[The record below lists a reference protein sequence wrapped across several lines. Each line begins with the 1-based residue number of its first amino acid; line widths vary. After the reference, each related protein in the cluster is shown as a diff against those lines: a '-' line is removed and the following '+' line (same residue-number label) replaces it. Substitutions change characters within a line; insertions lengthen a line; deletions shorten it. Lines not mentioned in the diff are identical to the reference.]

1 MASAYLIY
9 LNIRKKSILAT
20 LKTEGI
26 YGFRDG
32 GYKTDYEGN
41 AEYSMEA
48 VINALTNGKDYSNG
62 AIRWDGFDLAARGFN
77 HPKPKTAGVEISPAD
92 FMHFKAAWPA
102 KLIKAYSAGKYT
114 SFSSNSIQEVILQH
128 MVRIKDMYYI
138 HLRLL
143 MVGLCFGRPI

>member
-1 MASAYLIY
+1 
-9 LNIRKKSILAT
+9 
-20 LKTEGI
+20 
-26 YGFRDG
+26 
-32 GYKTDYEGN
+32 
-41 AEYSMEA
+41 MEA

-92 FMHFKAAWPA
+92 FMHFKAAWPVRDIVLESIRVSL
-102 KLIKAYSAGKYT
+102 LI
-114 SFSSNSIQEVILQH
+114 SIQEVILQH